1 MGNEHPPEDYRRK
14 FSDSEHKFNTIFE
27 LTSAASKIIN
37 SDLTILR
44 VNKALTEL
52 LGYTAD
58 EIEGTRILDYACEE
72 FIQHWHDLQ
81 DALWSRKLPFFKLDV
96 CLHRKDRSLAWVH
109 VTTVLFEDE
118 GQTYGFTV
126 LDDFTAYKDFEESE
140 KQLKAALF
148 KSEQIQEQ
156 LRDNQHRL
164 SQILETMA
172 EGVGII
178 DINGQMTYANPMAQ
192 KILGLSYDDIL
203 KRTFYASDWQNLK
216 VDGTPLPQEDH
227 PMQITMATGKPVYDC
242 EIAVQPPNG
251 DRFYI
256 SINAA
261 PILNDKGEVVAGI
274 GTFMDVTNRRKLTQ
288 QKDEFISV
296 ASHELRTP
304 ITSLKASLQLLN
316 KMKDNP
322 SAPLLPKLIDQSNKS
337 LDKVSILVTDLL
349 NVSRMNDGQLQ
360 LNKAW
365 FKVSQMIDEC
375 CDHVRMAGQYTI
387 ITDGDLDLEVYAD
400 AMRIDQVV
408 INLVN
413 NCMKYAPDSKE
424 IHIRIEKQDDMARIW
439 VIDKG
444 HGIAADKMP
453 HLFERYYR
461 GDANSIQYSGLGLGL
476 YICAE
481 IIKKHNGQIGVES
494 TVGQGSAFWFTL
506 PLNAA

>member
-1 MGNEHPPEDYRRK
+1 MGNVYPPEDYQRK

-44 VNKALTEL
+44 INKALTDL
-52 LGYTAD
+52 LGYTAE
-58 EIEGTRILDYACEE
+58 EIEGTKILEYACEE

-96 CLHRKDRSLAWVH
+96 CLYRKDKSLAWVH

-140 KQLKAALF
+140 KQLKAALA
-148 KSEQIQEQ
+148 KSEIIQEQ

-164 SQILETMA
+164 NQILETMA

-192 KILGLSYDDIL
+192 KILGLNKDEIL
-203 KRTFYASDWQNLK
+203 DRTFYDNKWKNLK
-216 VDGTPLPQEDH
+216 VDGTLLPREEH
-227 PMQITMATGKPVYDC
+227 PMQITMATGRPVYDC
-242 EIAVQPPNG
+242 EIAVQPPHG
-251 DRFYI
+251 ERFYI

-261 PILNDKGEVVAGI
+261 PILDDKGKVIAGI

-322 SAPLLPKLIDQSNKS
+322 SAQMLPKLIEQSNKS
-337 LDKVSILVTDLL
+337 LDKVSLLVTDLL
-349 NVSRMNDGQLQ
+349 NASRINEGQLQ
-360 LNKAW
+360 LSKSW
-365 FKVSQMIDEC
+365 FTIATLINEC
-375 CDHVRMAGQYTI
+375 CDHVRMAGQHTI
-387 ITDGDLDLEVYAD
+387 ITEGDLDLQVYAD
-400 AMRIDQVV
+400 AIRIDQVI

-413 NCMKYAPDSKE
+413 NCIKYAPNSKE
-424 IHIRIEKQDDMARIW
+424 IHVRIEKADDMARIW
-439 VIDKG
+439 VTDNG
-444 HGIAADKMP
+444 PGIAANKLP

-461 GDANSIQYSGLGLGL
+461 ADASSIQYSGLGLGL

-481 IIKKHNGQIGVES
+481 IIKRHNGQIGVES

-506 PLNAA
+506 PLETA